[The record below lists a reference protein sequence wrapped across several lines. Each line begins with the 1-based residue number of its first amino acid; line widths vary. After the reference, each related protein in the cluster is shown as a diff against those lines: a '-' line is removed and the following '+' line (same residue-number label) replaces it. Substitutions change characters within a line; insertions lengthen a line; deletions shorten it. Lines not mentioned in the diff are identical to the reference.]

1 MIRTACCVELHAR
14 DTQRSVSALTSEGT
28 KEKHNMYRTRNLTIA
43 LTTAL
48 ALSACSETPVGPGTT
63 SVSALQNGPAFA
75 KSVSGTGLVLDNVTG
90 LSLPLIGH
98 VGDVTINQAVI
109 TQLVVVQDL
118 VGNIIGVDAQGALQ
132 LTGSALGTD
141 VVTQNFTTQALILS
155 SGKGQ
160 CDVLTIDLAPITLD
174 ALGGAVSVDVPQA
187 SVTPKAS
194 GAVGPLLCNLGSLL
208 NAPVGQVTSAVRGLV
223 NAINRILI

>member
-1 MIRTACCVELHAR
+1 
-14 DTQRSVSALTSEGT
+14 
-28 KEKHNMYRTRNLTIA
+28 MYRTRNLTIA
-43 LTTAL
+43 LTIAL

-63 SVSALQNGPAFA
+63 SASALASGPAFA

-98 VGDVTINQAVI
+98 IGTVTINQAVI
-109 TQLVVVQDL
+109 TQLGVVQDL
-118 VGNIIGVDAQGALQ
+118 AGNIIGVDAQGALQ

-141 VVTQNFTTQALILS
+141 VVTQNFNTQALILS

-160 CDVLTIDLAPITLD
+160 CDVVTIDLAPITLD

-187 SVTPKAS
+187 SVTPRAS
-194 GAVGPLLCNLGSLL
+194 GAVGPLLCNLGSFL
-208 NAPVGQVTSAVRGLV
+208 NAPVGQVTSAVRGIV
-223 NAINRILI
+223 NAINQILI

>member
-1 MIRTACCVELHAR
+1 
-14 DTQRSVSALTSEGT
+14 
-28 KEKHNMYRTRNLTIA
+28 MYRTRNLTIA

-63 SVSALQNGPAFA
+63 SVSTLQSGPAFA

-98 VGDVTINQAVI
+98 IGTVTINQAII
-109 TQLVVVQDL
+109 TQLGVVQDL
-118 VGNIIGVDAQGALQ
+118 AGNIIGVDANGVLQ
-132 LTGSALGTD
+132 LTGGVLGTD
-141 VVTQNFTTQALILS
+141 VITQNFTTDALILS

-160 CDVLTIDLAPITLD
+160 CDVLSVNLAPITLD

-187 SVTPKAS
+187 SVAPRAS
-194 GAVGPLLCNLGSLL
+194 GALGPLLCNLGSLL
-208 NAPVGQVTSAVRGLV
+208 NAPVGQVTSAVRGIV
-223 NAINRILI
+223 NAINQILI

>member
-1 MIRTACCVELHAR
+1 M
-14 DTQRSVSALTSEGT
+14 DTQRRVSELTSEGT

-63 SVSALQNGPAFA
+63 SVSTLQSGPAFA

-98 VGDVTINQAVI
+98 IGTVTINQAII
-109 TQLVVVQDL
+109 TQLGVVQDL
-118 VGNIIGVDAQGALQ
+118 AGNIIGVDANGVLQ
-132 LTGSALGTD
+132 LTGGVLGTD
-141 VVTQNFTTQALILS
+141 VVTQNFTTDALILS

-160 CDVLTIDLAPITLD
+160 CDVLTVDLAPITLD
-174 ALGGAVSVDVPQA
+174 ALGSTVSVDVPQA
-187 SVTPKAS
+187 SVTPRAS
-194 GAVGPLLCNLGSLL
+194 GALGPLLCNLGSLL
-208 NAPVGQVTSAVRGLV
+208 NAPVGQVTSAVRGIV
-223 NAINRILI
+223 NAINQILI

>member
-1 MIRTACCVELHAR
+1 
-14 DTQRSVSALTSEGT
+14 
-28 KEKHNMYRTRNLTIA
+28 MYRIRNLTIA

-63 SVSALQNGPAFA
+63 SAPTLGSGPAFA

-90 LSLPLIGH
+90 ISLPLIGQ
-98 VGDVTINQAVI
+98 VGNVTINQAVI
-109 TQLVVVQDL
+109 TQLGVVQD
-118 VGNIIGVDAQGALQ
+118 VAGNIIGVDANGVLQ
-132 LTGSALGTD
+132 LTGGVLGTD
-141 VVTQNFTTQALILS
+141 VLTQNFSTDALILS

-160 CDVLTIDLAPITLD
+160 CDVLTVDLAPITLD

-187 SVTPKAS
+187 AVTPRAS

-208 NAPVGQVTSAVRGLV
+208 NAPVGQVTSAVRGIV
-223 NAINRILI
+223 NAINQILI

>member
-1 MIRTACCVELHAR
+1 
-14 DTQRSVSALTSEGT
+14 
-28 KEKHNMYRTRNLTIA
+28 MYRTRNLTIA
-43 LTTAL
+43 LTIAV
-48 ALSACSETPVGPGTT
+48 ALSACSENPMGPGTT
-63 SVSALQNGPAFA
+63 SVTALGSGPAFA
-75 KSVSGTGLVLDNVTG
+75 KSVSGTGLVLDNLTG
-90 LSLPLIGH
+90 VNLPLIGH

-109 TQLVVVQDL
+109 TQLGVVQDL
-118 VGNIIGVDAQGALQ
+118 AGNIIGVDAQGALQ

-141 VVTQNFTTQALILS
+141 VVTQNFTTDAVILS

-160 CDVLTIDLAPITLD
+160 CDVVTVNLAPITLD

-194 GAVGPLLCNLGSLL
+194 GAVGPLLCNLGSVL

>member
-1 MIRTACCVELHAR
+1 M
-14 DTQRSVSALTSEGT
+14 
-28 KEKHNMYRTRNLTIA
+28 TI
-43 LTTAL
+43 AL

-63 SVSALQNGPAFA
+63 AVSALGSGPTFA
-75 KSVSGTGLVLDNVTG
+75 KKATGTGLVLDNVTG

-141 VVTQNFTTQALILS
+141 VVTQNFNTQAVILS

-174 ALGGAVSVDVPQA
+174 ALGGAVSVNVPQA

-208 NAPVGQVTSAVRGLV
+208 NAPVGQVTSAVRGIV
-223 NAINRILI
+223 NAINKILI